1 VRPPATF
8 ALEAKRG
15 IKMSFNE
22 PKTLGRTG
30 LKVGRLGVASSYG
43 APAEA
48 YEEAVD
54 RGVNYF
60 YWGAIRRGGMRKA
73 ICNIVSRGK
82 RDALVIVLQSYSRS
96 AGLMEMFLQKG
107 LKALGIDHADVL
119 LLGWH
124 NKAPWPRIMEK
135 ALALREKGMFRFLA
149 VSGHNRKLFSLLAGD
164 ARFDIFH
171 LRYNAV
177 HRGAEE
183 EVFAKIRPENRPGLV
198 SFTATRWGDLLN
210 TKKMPPGE
218 IPPRAAD
225 CYRFVMN
232 HPMVDVCMAGP
243 KNLEEMR
250 EALAALQLGPLSE
263 EEMARMQR
271 IGDYIHSHHKHPF
284 AR

>member
-1 VRPPATF
+1 
-8 ALEAKRG
+8 
-15 IKMSFNE
+15 MSFHE
-22 PKTLGRTG
+22 QKILGRTG

-48 YEEAVD
+48 YEEAFD

-60 YWGAIRRGGMRKA
+60 YWGAIRKEGMRRA
-73 ICNIVSRGK
+73 IRNIVSRGQ

-96 AGLMEMFLQKG
+96 AGLMERYFYKG
-107 LKALGIDHADVL
+107 LKDLGIDRAEVL

-124 NKAPWPRIMEK
+124 NKPPSGRIVEK
-135 ALALREKGMFRFLA
+135 VLTMRERGMFRFLA
-149 VSGHNRKLFSLLAGD
+149 VSGHNRKLFPVLAEDG
-164 ARFDIFH
+164 RFDICH

-183 EVFAKIRPENRPGLV
+183 EVFSKIRTESRPGLV

-210 TKKMPPGE
+210 PKRMPPGE
-218 IPPRAAD
+218 QPPRAAD
-225 CYRFVMN
+225 CYRFVMT
-232 HPMVDVCMAGP
+232 HPMVDVCMSGP
-243 KNLEEMR
+243 KNQEEMR

-263 EEMARMQR
+263 EEMDRMKR
-271 IGDYIHSHHKHPF
+271 IGAYIYTNHKRLF